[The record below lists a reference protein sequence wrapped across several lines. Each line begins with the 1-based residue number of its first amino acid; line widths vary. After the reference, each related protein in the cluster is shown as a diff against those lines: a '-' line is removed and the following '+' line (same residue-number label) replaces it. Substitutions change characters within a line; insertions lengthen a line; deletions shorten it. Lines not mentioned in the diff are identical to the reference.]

1 MQPTVAAATLCQ
13 KSFIPHTLDHTTTGD
28 PNNPLLE
35 SNGAGLAIND
45 LDNDGLLDIV
55 LANLDGSNAIFW
67 NQGRLQF
74 RKETLAH
81 GDSRSVAIVDTDGD
95 GWLDI
100 VFTRRRLASPVLW
113 LNLRGVGEDA
123 FKMTEPFGGYGAYS
137 MAWAD
142 LDGDNDLDLVTAAYD
157 VEQEKI
163 EKAQPLLRG
172 QGVIYYENIDNIFT
186 PTQLIEL
193 SQALAILLLDL
204 NGDRRLDILV
214 GNDFHHPD
222 QLWLRQAD
230 GWDLTQIFSTITQ
243 NTMSLDAGDLDN
255 DGQMEIFAADMKP
268 YPDEPMDAWLPMMT
282 NMVHDPFE
290 NDPQI
295 MANVLQVR
303 AASGQFEDGAVDR
316 GIDGTGWSWSSKFGD
331 LNNDGFLDLY
341 VVNGMLDPNLFG
353 QLPDHE
359 LVEENQA
366 FQNDGT
372 GHFTPAPHWGLNVTT
387 GGRSM
392 SMADLDN
399 DGDLDVVVNNYMS
412 SAQLFEN
419 QLCTG
424 RSLAVDL
431 AWPESRNTRAIG
443 ARIMLHTSTGT
454 YQRTVRSNSGYLSG
468 DPARVHFGLPE
479 ESKLIRLTI
488 EWPDGAISTVSQLSA
503 QTIMTISR

>member
-1 MQPTVAAATLCQ
+1 MPPTVAAATLCQ

-55 LANLDGSNAIFW
+55 LANLDGPNAIFW

-113 LNLRGVGEDA
+113 LNLRGVGESA
-123 FKMTEPFGGYGAYS
+123 FKMTEPFGDHGAYS

-268 YPDEPMDAWLPMMT
+268 YSDESMDAWLPMMT

-303 AASGQFEDGAVDR
+303 TASGEFEDGAVDR

-372 GHFTPAPHWGLNVTT
+372 GHFTPAPHWGLNVTV

-419 QLCTG
+419 QLCAG

-431 AWPESRNTRAIG
+431 AWPESGNTRAIG